1 MFKLRVAERFTINES
16 GNICGSC
23 WVLKVSNG
31 FHDHEMINYAE
42 GHRRRAAFDA
52 DEIEYIEKQVLAQVP
67 PVKISLGLHMRTP
80 DKPRP
85 AMKQLYNIGAKII
98 SEMRVG
104 RNPAQHML
112 ASATEAGYVQYREV
126 NNETAQLTHIFMAH
140 PEAIRMY
147 RSYKFVVGIDSTYN
161 TNIYK
166 FPLVDII
173 GMTPTN
179 QNFTIA
185 YAIME
190 GESKEEYVW
199 MLEKL
204 GTLLPDGV
212 SLNVIVTDRELGLMD
227 VIPLVFSCSRNL
239 LCVWHVNRAVE
250 KRVNDTCKNM
260 RRRNT
265 SSSRPQAEVD
275 MCKFFTSTCW
285 YYVVYAVTDD
295 QLTETLASMNEK
307 WPSMVEYIETTWLVH
322 REKFLRLYTNTSTH
336 YGNTSTSRVE
346 SAYSV
351 LKEWLHSAGLSVDTI
366 WIRYHALMEGQHVE
380 IKKALE
386 DSRSKG
392 KKDKYGRLFNLLKG
406 KVSMYALGLMGA
418 EFDRGTKLGRRLAEG
433 CGHAI
438 RTIHGLPCACELHG
452 LSTRGRRVHL
462 DSIDVFWRI
471 LVYDDYITLPPGD
484 EGTLDTNNDTNINNI
499 DK

>member
-1 MFKLRVAERFTINES
+1 
-16 GNICGSC
+16 
-23 WVLKVSNG
+23 
-31 FHDHEMINYAE
+31 
-42 GHRRRAAFDA
+42 
-52 DEIEYIEKQVLAQVP
+52 
-67 PVKISLGLHMRTP
+67 MRTP

-85 AMKQLYNIGAKII
+85 TMKQLYNIGAKIR
-98 SEMRVG
+98 SEMRAG

-126 NNETAQLTHIFMAH
+126 NNETAQLTHIFMEH
-140 PEAIRMY
+140 PEAVRMY

-190 GESKEEYVW
+190 GESKEDYVW

-204 GTLLPDGV
+204 RTLLPDGV
-212 SLNVIVTDRELGLMD
+212 SPNVIVTDRELGLMD
-227 VIPLVFSCSRNL
+227 AIPLVFPCSRNL

-250 KRVNDTCKNM
+250 KRVNDT
-260 RRRNT
+260 
-265 SSSRPQAEVD
+265 
-275 MCKFFTSTCW
+275 F
-285 YYVVYAVTDD
+285 
-295 QLTETLASMNEK
+295 
-307 WPSMVEYIETTWLVH
+307 H
-322 REKFLRLYTNTSTH
+322 REKFLRLYTSTSTH
-336 YGNTSTSRVE
+336 YDNTSTSRVE
-346 SAYSV
+346 SAHSV

-366 WIRYHALMEGQHVE
+366 WTRYHALMEGQHVE
-380 IKKALE
+380 IKKVSE

-406 KVSMYALGLMGA
+406 KVLMYALGLMGA
-418 EFDRGTKLGRRLAEG
+418 EFDRGTKLGRRLAER
-433 CGHAI
+433 CGHAM
-438 RTIHGLPCACELHG
+438 RTTHGLPCACELHG

-462 DSIDVFWRI
+462 DSIDVFWRT

-484 EGTLDTNNDTNINNI
+484 EGALEELFTFIRNTNSPTSRRCTEAIYTELHPEDDYVEELAVNENPRGRPRRSNARNLSGFEHSRR
-499 DK
+499 